1 MSPRSRRGAPRSAA
15 PAPPASSTSTWC
27 SATWPRASST
37 TASASGT
44 WPAASQTPSLRV
56 FLQHGASRERGS
68 VMVLPLEG
76 WLVPCVQPYAACC
89 PRSLPLLLL
98 PTLLASFLCFSR
110 PPKPGCFAS
119 LLPPYHITPP
129 PRDQPRRSPSPLG
142 ARGGA
147 ELSGAACGELQAV
160 SKRRKEASAALR
172 LLPGCR
178 SLPAAP
184 VKSFGFAFPAGMRRG

>member
-1 MSPRSRRGAPRSAA
+1 
-15 PAPPASSTSTWC
+15 
-27 SATWPRASST
+27 
-37 TASASGT
+37 
-44 WPAASQTPSLRV
+44 
-56 FLQHGASRERGS
+56 
-68 VMVLPLEG
+68 MVLPLEG
-76 WLVPCVQPYAACC
+76 WLVPCVQPRAACC

-98 PTLLASFLCFSR
+98 PTLLTSFLCFSR

-184 VKSFGFAFPAGMRRG
+184 VKSFGFAFPAGLTRG